1 MGFSGNTFNAK
12 NINNRSTKM
21 ETLAEIITI
30 GDEILLGQIVD
41 TNSAWLGE
49 QFALHGVRVHQIS
62 SVSDNL
68 EHIRQAVELAV
79 GRADLVV
86 ITGGLGP
93 TKDDITKVALSGLL
107 GVDLMR
113 DEATY
118 LHVEQM
124 LQRRGVEFN
133 DSNKAQA
140 LVPRGCTVLRND
152 NGTAPGMC
160 MEYNGTPIFSLPGV
174 PFEMKALVMDQVLD
188 LVAKRFSLMKSVHR
202 TVITFGIAESVLSEK
217 IEAWELALP
226 PYLHL
231 AYLPNPRAIRLRLS
245 CYSSQGDK
253 AEKEI
258 EAQFLKLRAIIEP
271 YYLGYEP
278 SSVEGAL
285 SELLLSRSETLA
297 LAESCTGGAIS
308 ARITA
313 MPGSSAYYMGGVCSY
328 SNQSKID
335 MLGVSAQTIEQF
347 GAVSQ
352 QTVEQMAI
360 GARTRLGATY
370 AIATSGIAGP
380 TGGTPDKPVGTI
392 WMAIAWP
399 GGVQSRMMQ
408 YGALREQNIER
419 SATQALNMLR
429 LHLMKVDD
437 ALQNTSL
444 L

>member
-1 MGFSGNTFNAK
+1 
-12 NINNRSTKM
+12 M
-21 ETLAEIITI
+21 ETKAEIITI

-49 QFALHGVRVHQIS
+49 QFALHGIRVHQIS

-68 EHIRQAVELAV
+68 EHIKQAINLAV
-79 GRADLVV
+79 DRADLVV

-93 TKDDITKVALSGLL
+93 TKDDITKVALAGLL
-107 GVDLMR
+107 GVDLVS
-113 DEATY
+113 DSGTY
-118 LHVEQM
+118 HHVEQM
-124 LQRRGVEFN
+124 LGRRGVEFN
-133 DSNKAQA
+133 DSNKSQA
-140 LVPRGCTVLRND
+140 LVPRGCVVLKND
-152 NGTAPGMC
+152 NGTAPGMYL
-160 MEYNGTPIFSLPGV
+160 EYRDKPLFSLPGV
-174 PFEMKALVMDQVLD
+174 PFEMKALVVDKVLP
-188 LVAKRFSLMKSVHR
+188 LIQGRFSLEESVHR
-202 TVITFGIAESVLSEK
+202 TVITFGIAESVLSER
-217 IEAWELALP
+217 IEQWELALP
-226 PYLHL
+226 EYLHL

-245 CYSSQGDK
+245 CYGSQASSQ
-253 AEKEI
+253 EI
-258 EAQFLKLRAIIEP
+258 EQEIDTQFRKLRTIIEP

-285 SELLLSRSETLA
+285 AELLIERGETLA
-297 LAESCTGGAIS
+297 LAESCTGGVMS

-313 MPGSSAYYMGGVCSY
+313 LPGSSGYYLGGVCSY
-328 SNQSKID
+328 SDQAKID
-335 MLGVSAQTIEQF
+335 MLGVSPQIIEQF

-360 GARTRLGATY
+360 GARTALGATY

-380 TGGTPDKPVGTI
+380 TGGSPDKPVGTV

-399 GGVQSRMMQ
+399 AGLQSRLMR
-408 YGALREQNIER
+408 YGTLREQNIER

-429 LHLMKVDD
+429 LHLMQVDD